1 MPYPVAE
8 NYILDAEAALGGKL
22 PERYRGWITRS
33 NGGEVEARKDTWQ
46 VHPLE
51 DRSDRKRFARSANH
65 VVRETEQ
72 ARKWPTFP
80 ATAIAIA
87 SNGTG
92 DLLVL
97 QQKASEFSDMVYLW
111 SHESGELLPIA
122 KSIDDLAIES

>member
-1 MPYPVAE
+1 MPFPIAE
-8 NYILDAEAALGGKL
+8 NYILDAEAALRAKL
-22 PERYRGWITRS
+22 PERYRSWIARS
-33 NGGEVEARKDTWQ
+33 NGSEVEAQHETWQ

-51 DRSDRKRFARSANH
+51 DRTDRKRLARSANH

-80 ATAIAIA
+80 AAAIAIA

-97 QQKASEFSDMVYLW
+97 QKRASAFTDTVYLW

-122 KSIDDLAIES
+122 GSIDDLTIE